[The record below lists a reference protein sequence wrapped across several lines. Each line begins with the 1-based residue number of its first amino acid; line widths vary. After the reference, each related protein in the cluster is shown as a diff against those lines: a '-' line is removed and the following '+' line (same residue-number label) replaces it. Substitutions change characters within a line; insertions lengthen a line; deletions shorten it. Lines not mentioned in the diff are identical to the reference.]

1 LTYDFLKDFHRRT
14 EIVAIVDFITTRV
27 SRKTTLREYEFSS
40 TEAINLAMLV
50 LCFIMEKSLVEEI
63 CTKNDVAGFIRRLD
77 VDYIKKNIP
86 DEEYVHISDFL
97 IKDCLQNG
105 GVPYYFSTYNF
116 ETNKE
121 EKINVKLIDDKRVY
135 NGSENVYSYY
145 MTPQGYKFLFNTLE
159 IEDAMKVSIEQ
170 FKLSLSIKK
179 RNFNAARNNA
189 DSLFN
194 ISKTQIQRINY
205 FIKRVKEDIGSA
217 GIEEYEKIYN
227 STFSSIDEQK
237 EGYDNL
243 YELIRKV
250 ENSIRESS
258 DISLNK
264 VVLNKEVEDISYIKN
279 KLKFIINEQSNL
291 LLKQQ
296 ELQKIYNEA
305 VDNILYIGFENRINF
320 EDIVTKKLEENPAL
334 AFSLIKVLRP
344 LFKPQMN
351 KIFNINKA
359 LKEQRMTITENL
371 NENNNI
377 LMSEKY
383 FNKYESENEIKIRAT
398 NEKYLNILEVIC
410 KSAMESPEKE
420 ISLSQLVLEAK
431 DVYHKFVPDIK
442 VLTNVL
448 LQLSS
453 LKEVDFSTIKAQ
465 KKKIVFNP
473 SESFDIKYCVLELL
487 TRDKKYNSI
496 SNLKILISR
505 KKSIFIPEKLLEIRT
520 LNVNGNSSLLES
532 SITECSGEVD
542 PSAFEKVMGLNCPDI
557 LFKVEVNIV

>member
-1 LTYDFLKDFHRRT
+1 MTYDFLKDFHRRT

-40 TEAINLAMLV
+40 SEAINLAMLV

-105 GVPYYFSTYNF
+105 GIPYYFSTYNF

-121 EKINVKLIDDKRVY
+121 EKINVKLIDDKRVS
-135 NGSENVYSYY
+135 NGNENVYSYY
-145 MTPQGYKFLFNTLE
+145 MTPQGYKFMFNTLE

-179 RNFNAARNNA
+179 RNFNVARNNA

-205 FIKRVKEDIGSA
+205 FIKRVKEDIGST

-243 YELIRKV
+243 YELIHKV

-258 DISLNK
+258 NTSLDK

-320 EDIVTKKLEENPAL
+320 EEIVTKKLEENPAL

-359 LKEQRMTITENL
+359 LKEQKMTITENL
-371 NENNNI
+371 NENSNI

-398 NEKYLNILEVIC
+398 NEKYLNIFEIIC
-410 KSAMESPEKE
+410 RNAMESPERE
-420 ISLSQLVLEAK
+420 ISLSRLVLEAK
-431 DVYHKFVPDIK
+431 DGYNKFVPDIK

-465 KKKIVFNP
+465 KRKIVFNP
-473 SESFDIKYCVLELL
+473 SEAFDIKYCVLELL

-496 SNLKILISR
+496 SSLKILISR
-505 KKSIFIPEKLLEIRT
+505 KKSIFIPEKLLEIE
-520 LNVNGNSSLLES
+520 VINGDSHVLES
-532 SITECSGEVD
+532 NTSASGEVD
-542 PSAFEKVMGLNCPDI
+542 PRAFEKVMGLNCPDI
-557 LFKVEVNIV
+557 LFKVEVNII